1 MVYRRRRTILL
12 VEDDQVARFWLRSV
26 LESHFGCNVTETDR
40 GQDALDRIREDRP
53 DLVVLDLLMP
63 DMSGAETLRL
73 VREDPEFKDLPVVVV
88 SILDE
93 DHELVHEARGYGIQG
108 ILRKPV
114 NHLDLVAELAHIMS
128 KSA

>member
-1 MVYRRRRTILL
+1 MVYRRKRSVLL
-12 VEDDQVARFWLRSV
+12 IEDDQVMRFWLRSI
-26 LESHFGCNVTETDR
+26 LESHFSCTVTETDR
-40 GQDALDRIREDRP
+40 GLDALELIREQRP

-93 DHELVHEARGYGIQG
+93 DHELVHDARRHGIQG

-114 NHLDLVAELAHIMS
+114 KHLDLVAELADIMS